1 MEPIKIEVT
10 INVNVDMSQGTKD
23 FVREVINS
31 QIQAK
36 SESIGQAFEPIKS
49 VLAVLQTGLNA
60 APMPVMPEMPIQPA
74 SGAPAETAK
83 APQPEPQPEVP
94 AKPEPQPEV
103 PAKPEPQPSKE
114 DKGTAPAIG
123 IEDVRKALAEKVN
136 DHRAAIK
143 DKLTTLGAPS
153 VTKLDPTKYQEMY
166 DFLKS
171 L

>member
-1 MEPIKIEVT
+1 MEPIKIEVA

-49 VLAVLQTGLNA
+49 VLAVLQAGLDA
-60 APMPVMPEMPIQPA
+60 APMPVMPEMPIQ
-74 SGAPAETAK
+74 SVSE
-83 APQPEPQPEVP
+83 APQ
-94 AKPEPQPEV
+94 PEPQPEV

-114 DKGTAPAIG
+114 DKGTAPTVG

-153 VTKLDPTKYQEMY
+153 VTKLDPAKYQEMY

>member
-1 MEPIKIEVT
+1 MEPIKIEVA

-49 VLAVLQTGLNA
+49 VLAVLQAGLNA
-60 APMPVMPEMPIQPA
+60 APMPGMPEMPIQPA
-74 SGAPAETAK
+74 SEAPAETVK
-83 APQPEPQPEVP
+83 TPQSEPQPEVP
-94 AKPEPQPEV
+94 AKPEPQS
-103 PAKPEPQPSKE
+103 SKE
-114 DKGTAPAIG
+114 DKGTAPAVG

-153 VTKLDPTKYQEMY
+153 VTKLDPAKYQEMY

>member
-1 MEPIKIEVT
+1 MEPIKFEVA
-10 INVNVDMSQGTKD
+10 INVSVDMSQGTKD

-36 SESIGQAFEPIKS
+36 SESMGQAFEPIKS
-49 VLAVLQTGLNA
+49 VLAVLQAGLNA
-60 APMPVMPEMPIQPA
+60 APMPAMPEMPAPE
-74 SGAPAETAK
+74 APAETAK
-83 APQPEPQPEVP
+83 APQSEPQPEVP

-114 DKGTAPAIG
+114 GKGTAPAVG

-143 DKLTTLGAPS
+143 DKLTSFGAPS
-153 VTKLDPTKYQEMY
+153 VTKLDPAKYQEMY

>member
-1 MEPIKIEVT
+1 MEPIKIEVA

-36 SESIGQAFEPIKS
+36 SESADRALEPLKS
-49 VLAVLQTGLNA
+49 VLTMLQAGFNT
-60 APMPVMPEMPIQPA
+60 APMPAMPEMPIQPA
-74 SGAPAETAK
+74 PEAPEAPVETVK
-83 APQPEPQPEVP
+83 APQPEVP

-114 DKGTAPAIG
+114 DKGTAPAVG

-153 VTKLDPTKYQEMY
+153 VTKLDPAKYQEMY

>member
-1 MEPIKIEVT
+1 MEPIKIEVA

-36 SESIGQAFEPIKS
+36 SESADRALEPLKS
-49 VLAVLQTGLNA
+49 VLTMLQAGFSV
-60 APMPVMPEMPIQPA
+60 APVPVMPEMPTQSESEA
-74 SGAPAETAK
+74 LAETAPQP
-83 APQPEPQPEVP
+83 APAPAPAPAQPEP
-94 AKPEPQPEV
+94 
-103 PAKPEPQPSKE
+103 SKE
-114 DKGTAPAIG
+114 KQGTASSVN

-143 DKLTTLGAPS
+143 DKLTSFGAPS
-153 VTKLDPTKYQEMY
+153 VTKLDPARYQEMY

>member
-94 AKPEPQPEV
+94 AKPEPQP
-103 PAKPEPQPSKE
+103 SKE

>member
-1 MEPIKIEVT
+1 MEPIKIEVA

-36 SESIGQAFEPIKS
+36 SESMGQAFEPIKS

-60 APMPVMPEMPIQPA
+60 APTPVMPEMPIQPA

-83 APQPEPQPEVP
+83 TPQPETAKTPQ
-94 AKPEPQPEV
+94 PEPQPEV

-114 DKGTAPAIG
+114 DKGTAPAVG

-143 DKLTTLGAPS
+143 DKLTALGAPS
-153 VTKLDPTKYQEMY
+153 VTKLDPAKYQEMY

>member
-1 MEPIKIEVT
+1 MEPIKIEVA

-23 FVREVINS
+23 FVREVINR

-36 SESIGQAFEPIKS
+36 SESADRALEPLKS
-49 VLAVLQTGLNA
+49 VLTMLQAGFSA
-60 APMPVMPEMPIQPA
+60 APVPVTPEMPTPLESEA
-74 SGAPAETAK
+74 PTPDPAPA
-83 APQPEPQPEVP
+83 QPEPEPEPAQPEP
-94 AKPEPQPEV
+94 A
-103 PAKPEPQPSKE
+103 PSKE
-114 DKGTAPAIG
+114 KQGTAPTVN

-143 DKLTTLGAPS
+143 DKLTSFGAPS
-153 VTKLDPTKYQEMY
+153 VTKLDPARYQEMY

>member
-1 MEPIKIEVT
+1 MEPIKIEVA

-36 SESIGQAFEPIKS
+36 SESADRALEPLKS
-49 VLAVLQTGLNA
+49 VLTMLQAGFNT
-60 APMPVMPEMPIQPA
+60 APMPAMPEMPIQPA
-74 SGAPAETAK
+74 PEAPEAPVETVK
-83 APQPEPQPEVP
+83 A
-94 AKPEPQPEV
+94 PQPEV

-114 DKGTAPAIG
+114 DKGTAPAVG

-153 VTKLDPTKYQEMY
+153 VTKLDPAKYQEMY

>member
-1 MEPIKIEVT
+1 MEPIKIEVA

-36 SESIGQAFEPIKS
+36 SESMGQAFEPIKS
-49 VLAVLQTGLNA
+49 VLAMLQAGINA
-60 APMPVMPEMPIQPA
+60 APTPVMPEMHIQ
-74 SGAPAETAK
+74 
-83 APQPEPQPEVP
+83 
-94 AKPEPQPEV
+94 PQPEV

-114 DKGTAPAIG
+114 DKGTAPAVG

-153 VTKLDPTKYQEMY
+153 VTKLDPAKYQEMY